1 MGFHRLSSDFYCR
14 WCSGDDMGLD
24 DDSLLFAL
32 ELMLASGY
40 AHIALYDR
48 DYPPEP
54 AEWLAFCRQK
64 KFLFFM
70 LYDAAQHVPIAIVW
84 LEACTATGAQRFAHF
99 CTFKTGT
106 REQCLRGGRE
116 LLAWIGDATGIRQ
129 LIGVTPACYRHAL
142 QMAYDIGFE
151 RVAKLE
157 KSVLCLGKHRDAI
170 LSINNLSN
178 LRG

>member
-1 MGFHRLSSDFYCR
+1 MGFHRLSSEFYCR
-14 WCSGDDMGLD
+14 WYTGDAAGLD
-24 DDSLLFAL
+24 EDSLLFAL
-32 ELMLASGY
+32 ELMVASGY

-54 AEWLAFCRQK
+54 AEWLSFCQQD

-70 LYDAAQHVPIAIVW
+70 LYDAERHVPIAIVW

-106 REQCLRGGRE
+106 RDQFVRGGRE
-116 LLAWIGDATGIRQ
+116 LLAWVGEATGIRQ

-142 QMAYDIGFE
+142 QLAYDLGFV
-151 RVAKLE
+151 RTARLE
-157 KSVLCLGKHRDAI
+157 KGVYCLGKHRDAI
-170 LSINNLSN
+170 LSINNLSD